1 MTVKASSVKAIDST
15 DSAELT
21 TEQVA
26 EYLKKNPN
34 FFADQ
39 DDLILELKIPHES
52 GKAIS
57 LLERQVTLLR
67 ESGIEARQ
75 KLGSLLDN
83 ARNNDQLFDTTRSL
97 VLALL
102 RADNTTE
109 LGEACQDQLG
119 NLANID
125 ALEVIFVEHSQLNVA
140 SSVRT
145 YPPNKMMQDF
155 KDIFRLKRTHCGA
168 MEKWQLD
175 ILFPTASE
183 SINSTALCPVVHN
196 GEVLALIAFGSNS
209 NEYFNTHLD
218 TLFLDFIG
226 SVVGAIL
233 SKQLNSSTS

>member
-1 MTVKASSVKAIDST
+1 MSVKASTVKETGPDDQAG
-15 DSAELT
+15 LT
-21 TEQVA
+21 SEQVVKF
-26 EYLKKNPN
+26 LKKNPN

-39 DDLILELKIPHES
+39 DDLILELTIPHDS

-75 KLGSLLDN
+75 KLGNLLEN
-83 ARNNDQLFDTTRSL
+83 ARSNDQLFDTTRNL

-102 RADNTTE
+102 RAENTTE

-119 NLANID
+119 SLANID
-125 ALEVIFVEHSQLNVA
+125 ALEVIFVEHQQLNVA
-140 SSVRT
+140 DSVRT
-145 YPPNKMMQDF
+145 YPPKKMMQDF

-175 ILFPTASE
+175 ILFPSASE
-183 SINSTALCPVVHN
+183 SIKSTALCPVVNN
-196 GEVLALIAFGSNS
+196 GEVLALLAFGSNS
-209 NEYFNTHLD
+209 DEYFNTHLD

-233 SKQLNSSTS
+233 SKQLGVSHG

>member
-1 MTVKASSVKAIDST
+1 MSAKTSTVNEIDSVQPLK
-15 DSAELT
+15 LT
-21 TEQVA
+21 SEQVA
-26 EYLKKNPN
+26 DYLKQNPN

-39 DDLILELKIPHES
+39 DDLILQLTLPHAS

-67 ESGIEARQ
+67 EGGIQARQ
-75 KLGSLLDN
+75 KLGNLLEN
-83 ARNNDQLFDTTRSL
+83 ARSNDQLFDTTRNL

-119 NLANID
+119 SLANID
-125 ALEVIFVEHSQLNVA
+125 ALEVIFVEHSKLNVA
-140 SSVRT
+140 DSVRT
-145 YPPNKMMQDF
+145 YPPKKMMQDF

-175 ILFPTASE
+175 ILFPTACE
-183 SINSTALCPVVHN
+183 SVKSTALCPVVNN
-196 GEVLALIAFGSNS
+196 GQVLALLAFGSNS
-209 NEYFNTHLD
+209 DDYFNTHLD

-233 SKQLNSSTS
+233 SKQLGSSIN

>member
-1 MTVKASSVKAIDST
+1 MSVKASTVKET
-15 DSAELT
+15 DPDAKAGLT
-21 TEQVA
+21 SEQVVDF
-26 EYLKKNPN
+26 LKKNPS
-34 FFADQ
+34 FFVDQ
-39 DDLILELKIPHES
+39 DDLILELTIPHES

-75 KLGSLLDN
+75 KLGNLLEN
-83 ARNNDQLFDTTRSL
+83 ARSNDQLFDTTRNL

-102 RADNTTE
+102 RAENTTE

-119 NLANID
+119 SLANID
-125 ALEVIFVEHSQLNVA
+125 ALEVIFVEHQQLNVA
-140 SSVRT
+140 STVRT
-145 YPPNKMMQDF
+145 YPPKKMMQDF

-175 ILFPTASE
+175 ILFPNAGE
-183 SINSTALCPVVHN
+183 SVSSTALCPVVNN
-196 GEVLALIAFGSNS
+196 GEVLALLAFGSNS
-209 NEYFNTHLD
+209 EDYFNTHLD

-233 SKQLNSSTS
+233 SKQLNVSQG